1 MSAFFY
7 IILIYQIQRIKMK
20 LKAVFFDLDGTLLP
34 MDQDVFIGAYI
45 GGLTKK
51 LAPFGYDP
59 KAVASALWK
68 GTGDMVK
75 NDGSL
80 TNDAV
85 FWNSFAAILG
95 EEVREEEKRLDD
107 FYRNEF
113 QQVKDFCGYNP
124 EAKRIVYRLKERGV
138 TVILATSPFFPA
150 VATESRIRWAGLE
163 PRDFAFITT
172 YENSSYCKPNP
183 DYYRWLLDKFNL
195 SPEEC
200 LMVGNDVGDDMVA
213 EELGMRVFLL
223 TDCLINKTERK
234 IEEFNHGSFDEL
246 VEYIEEI
253 I

>member
-1 MSAFFY
+1 
-7 IILIYQIQRIKMK
+7 MK

-34 MDQDVFIGAYI
+34 MDQDVFINAYI

-51 LAPFGYDP
+51 LSPLGYDP

-75 NDGSL
+75 NDGSKR
-80 TNDAV
+80 NDRV
-85 FWNSFAAILG
+85 FWDRFAEILG
-95 EEVREEEKRLDD
+95 EDIRNEEPTLDD
-107 FYRNEF
+107 FYANEF
-113 QQVKDFCGYNP
+113 QQVKAFCGYAP
-124 EAKRIVYRLKERGV
+124 MAKEIVDRLKQRGV
-138 TVILATSPFFPA
+138 TVILATNPFFPA
-150 VATESRIRWAGLE
+150 IATNSRIRWAGLKPE
-163 PRDFAFITT
+163 DFDFVTT

-183 DYYRWLLDKFNL
+183 HYYRWLLNKFDL

-213 EELGMRVFLL
+213 EELGMKVFLL